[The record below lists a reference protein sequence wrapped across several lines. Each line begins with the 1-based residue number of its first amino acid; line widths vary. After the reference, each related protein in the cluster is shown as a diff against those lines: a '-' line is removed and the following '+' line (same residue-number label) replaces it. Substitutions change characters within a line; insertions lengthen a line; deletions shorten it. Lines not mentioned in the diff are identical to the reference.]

1 MRLTAFQKSLC
12 FGLLFL
18 AINAHSFGQVQLTGD
33 KYEIPFSWQ
42 VDTSN
47 GFVEPHAAMLIP
59 VKLPGCAKQFY
70 MQFDMGAPKTV
81 FYNPV
86 CNLIGKKYP
95 GVISITDTS
104 RNIAEIVIKP
114 GKQSI
119 QLQNVALMN
128 TGAKNI
134 DWSNNASIIIGT
146 IGSDWLQNRT
156 VMINYPKKRI
166 VLNYEVPEN
175 YKESMTDFTYVQNSI
190 LLPVTINGKKTVLF
204 FDTGSSAFSLLTS
217 KETALAMADKDA
229 TALRYPVQ
237 SWGRT
242 MYANSLPSS
251 DSIEINKLK
260 IPLEKVTYM
269 EGASESQVNRMLQL
283 GIGGMTGNKLF
294 FKHRLILDTRGK
306 KFMVIK

>member
-1 MRLTAFQKSLC
+1 MRLTSFQKSLC

-18 AINAHSFGQVQLTGD
+18 AINAHSFSQVQLTGD

-47 GFVEPHAAMLIP
+47 GFIEPHAAMLVP

-86 CNLIGKKYP
+86 CNLISKKYP
-95 GVISITDTS
+95 GVIPITDTS
-104 RNIAEIVIKP
+104 REITEIIIKP
-114 GKQSI
+114 GKQTI
-119 QLQNVALMN
+119 LLQNVAIMN

-134 DWSNNASIIIGT
+134 NWSNNARIIIGT
-146 IGSDWLQNRT
+146 IGSDWLQDKT
-156 VMINYPKKRI
+156 VMIDYPKERM
-166 VLNYEVPEN
+166 VLNYEVPDKYQEN
-175 YKESMTDFTYVQNSI
+175 MTDFTYVQNSI

-204 FDTGSSAFSLLTS
+204 FDTGSSAFSLLTA
-217 KETALAMADKDA
+217 KETALAMSNKDA
-229 TALRYPVQ
+229 TMLRYSVQ

-251 DSIEINKLK
+251 DSIEVNKLK

-294 FKHRLILDTRGK
+294 LKHRLVLDTRGK